1 VTSDGKEEFRDLS
14 PIFEPKCV
22 ALIGASNNPLKWGW
36 VILSNILSHG
46 YAGSVHPINP
56 REENILGLKVY
67 KSLLS
72 VPEEVDLA
80 IIVRPAQSVPQHVE
94 ECVEKGVKSAIVL
107 AGGFRETGEEG
118 AKLEREVVQIARRGG
133 VLIVGPNTMG
143 VYSASVSLLAIMS
156 PIRVLKGEVSFI
168 SMSGNIGVNLL
179 SMGSTENVGFNK
191 FVSIGN
197 QADITLEEYLK
208 YFGDDP
214 DTKII
219 LIYIE
224 GLRRGKKFMEVAE
237 EITAKKPI
245 IVLKAGRSTAG
256 AKAAR
261 SHSGALAGSDMIYDA
276 VFKQSGVI
284 RVSTINRMLDLA
296 KAFIHLPLPR
306 GRRVGIVT
314 WGGGYGVIAA
324 DACEAA
330 GLEIPDIQEET
341 IRELDKILPPYW
353 NRGNPVDLVGTL
365 DRSIQPKSLEILVK
379 DENVDAVIASGFLIG
394 GSGIKFASP
403 ETLKRGVS
411 ATERG
416 IVPDDR
422 GVSLEVIA
430 QKWIR
435 SSDEKNMKKIN
446 ELVEKYGKPIIAV
459 TLTSDTR
466 AIPKAWEKNTVVY
479 PTLEVAA
486 EVLAKMYE
494 YKQYL
499 DKKKK
504 ENAST

>member
-1 VTSDGKEEFRDLS
+1 MSNGEEFRDLS
-14 PIFEPKCV
+14 PIFEPKSV

-46 YAGSVHPINP
+46 YIGSVYPINP
-56 REENILGLKVY
+56 KEDNILGLKTY
-67 KSLLS
+67 KTIFEIS
-72 VPEEVDLA
+72 EEIDLA
-80 IIVRPAQSVPQHVE
+80 IVVRPAESVPQHIE
-94 ECVEKGVKSAIVL
+94 ECVEKEVKSAIVL
-107 AGGFRETGEEG
+107 AGGFRETGKEG
-118 AKLEREVVQIARRGG
+118 EVLEKEVVEIAHKGKL
-133 VLIVGPNTMG
+133 LIVGPNTMG
-143 VYSASVSLLAIMS
+143 VYSAPASLLAIMS
-156 PIRVLKGEVSFI
+156 PISVVKGEVSLI

-208 YFGDDP
+208 FFGDDP
-214 DTKII
+214 ETKII

-224 GLRRGKKFMEVAE
+224 GLRQGKKFMEVAE
-237 EITAKKPI
+237 KITEKKPV

-261 SHSGALAGSDMIYDA
+261 SHSGALAGSNMIYDA

-284 RVSTINRMLDLA
+284 KVSTINGMLELA
-296 KAFIHLPLPR
+296 KAFIHLPLPK
-306 GRRVGIVT
+306 GKRVGIVS
-314 WGGGYGVIAA
+314 WGGGYGVVAA
-324 DACEAA
+324 DACEEA
-330 GLEIPDIQEET
+330 GLDIPNIQEKT
-341 IRELDKILPPYW
+341 IQELDNILPPYW

-365 DRSIQPKSLEILVK
+365 DRSIQPKSLETIVK
-379 DENVDAVIASGFLIG
+379 DENIDAIIASGFLIG

-403 ETLKRGVS
+403 DTLKKGVTI
-411 ATERG
+411 TERG
-416 IVPDDR
+416 VTIDEK
-422 GVSLEVIA
+422 GISMEVLA
-430 QKWIR
+430 QKWMR
-435 SSDEKNMKKIN
+435 SSDEQNMNKIN
-446 ELVEKYGKPIIAV
+446 ELVEKYQKPIIAV
-459 TLTSDTR
+459 TLTSDTK

-499 DKKKK
+499 EKKKNNK
-504 ENAST
+504 DSVI